1 MKFILLSA
9 LPVML
14 FIGSVAIVYLLWAM
28 LWMTYLLRRR
38 NPSRSGRMLTTKY
51 AICLHVLAGIGI
63 LCMLYGYFVE
73 PYFLQVN
80 HVVIETDKLQNA
92 RFRVVQISDLHC
104 DSTMRLENKLPDAVN
119 ALQADIVVFTGD
131 ALNRASALNLFQNT
145 LQQIEAPL
153 GRYAVKGN
161 WDATFWSD
169 LDLFENT
176 GFTEVSGCQTVQ
188 KEGEAI
194 TVSGLAYNGRP
205 SVTWAFRP
213 ETFNLFLYHTTDL
226 VDTLATEPVDLYLS
240 GHTHGGQI
248 ALPFYG
254 ALITLSRHGK
264 KFEAGF
270 YRHGDINIYVNRG
283 IGMEGGRS
291 PKVRFWARPEVTV
304 FDIVPR
310 QANRQALK
318 K

>member
-1 MKFILLSA
+1 MKFILLST

-14 FIGSVAIVYLLWAM
+14 FIGSVAIVYLQWLKLWG
-28 LWMTYLLRRR
+28 TYLIRLRR
-38 NPSRSGRMLTTKY
+38 PSGSGRILTTKY
-51 AICLHVLAGIGI
+51 AIGLHVIAGIGI

-73 PYFLQVN
+73 PYHLQIN
-80 HVVIETDKLQNA
+80 HVVIETEKLQNA

-104 DSTMRLENKLPDAVN
+104 DSKVRLEDELPEAVN

-131 ALNRASALNLFQNT
+131 ALNRASALELFQNT

-153 GRYAVKGN
+153 GKYAVKGN
-161 WDATFWSD
+161 WDVNFWYD
-169 LDLFENT
+169 LDIFENT
-176 GFTEVSGCQTVQ
+176 GFTEMSGWQTVE

-194 TVSGLAYNGRP
+194 TVSGLDYDDGP
-205 SVTWAFRP
+205 SVTWSFRP
-213 ETFNLFLYHTTDL
+213 EMFNLFLYHTTDL
-226 VDTLATEPVDLYLS
+226 VDTLATAPVDLYLC

-264 KFEAGF
+264 KFEAGL
-270 YRHGDINIYVNRG
+270 YRHGNINIYVNRG

-291 PKVRFWARPEVTV
+291 PKVRFLARPEVTV